1 MWRLD
6 HEANLP
12 LWRPE
17 TPADGVTLAFT
28 TRRGGVSGDAFES
41 LNLGGSSGDR
51 EEAVR
56 ENRRRV
62 LEAAGLDAARLA
74 TAGLVHGVEIAE
86 VRGPGHTTGCDAL
99 ITRERGI
106 ALAVTTADCLPLI
119 LALPGTLAVAHCG
132 WRGTAASLPRRA
144 LEVACAFAEAT
155 AREAVAHI
163 GPCIRPCC
171 YEVGPEVARQFPASV
186 VRMVEGRHRLD
197 LAAAV
202 RLQLLDSGVPPEAIF
217 DTAACTCC
225 APAWYFSYRRQGNRY
240 GRHWALA
247 ALSRR

>member
-6 HEANLP
+6 QDADLP
-12 LWRPE
+12 CWRPD
-17 TPADGVTLAFT
+17 TAPHGLTLAFT
-28 TRRGGVSGDAFES
+28 TRRGGVSDAEFES

-56 ENRRRV
+56 ENRRRT
-62 LEAAGLDAARLA
+62 LAALGLDGRRLA
-74 TAGLVHGVEIAE
+74 TAGLVHGAE
-86 VRGPGHTTGCDAL
+86 VATVQGPGHSTGCDAL
-99 ITRERGI
+99 LTRERGVT
-106 ALAVTTADCLPLI
+106 LAITTADCLPLI
-119 LALPGTLAVAHCG
+119 LTLPGAVAVAHCG
-132 WRGTAASLPRRA
+132 WRGTAAGLPGRA
-144 LEVACAFAEAT
+144 ALAFCAAAEAT
-155 AREAVAHI
+155 PREVIAHL

-186 VRMVEGRHRLD
+186 GRVVEGRHRLD
-197 LAAAV
+197 LAAAA

-225 APAWYFSYRRQGNRY
+225 EPGWYFSHRRDGNRY

-247 ALSRR
+247 AMS

>member
-6 HEANLP
+6 QEPDLP

-17 TPADGVTLAFT
+17 PVAGPTLAFT
-28 TRRGGVSGDAFES
+28 TRRGGVSTADFES
-41 LNLGGSSGDR
+41 LNVGGSSGDR

-62 LEAAGLDAARLA
+62 FDALGLDAARLA
-74 TAGLVHGVEIAE
+74 TAGLVHGAQVAE
-86 VRGPGHTTGCDAL
+86 VRAPGHTTGCDAL
-99 ITRERGI
+99 LTRERGV

-119 LALPGTLAVAHCG
+119 VVLPGTLVVAHCG
-132 WRGTAASLPRRA
+132 WRGTAASLPRHA
-144 LEVACAFAEAT
+144 LAAGCAAASAT
-155 AREAVAHI
+155 PREAVAHV

-171 YEVGPEVARQFPASV
+171 YEVGPEVARQFPAAV

-202 RLQLLDSGVPPEAIF
+202 HLQLKDSGVPPEAIF

-225 APAWYFSYRRQGNRY
+225 NPDWYFSYRRQGSRY

-247 ALSRR
+247 AMS